1 MATLK
6 LFSTP
11 LCYLYAKVP
20 RVKQSDGKI
29 KTQPVPWVSS
39 NSGFTLL
46 FETFS
51 MLLIENEMSVNKA
64 AKIMSVYPNR
74 LWTIFN
80 HWILRAH
87 SNDEVRRF
95 RTSWI

>member
-1 MATLK
+1 
-6 LFSTP
+6 
-11 LCYLYAKVP
+11 
-20 RVKQSDGKI
+20 
-29 KTQPVPWVSS
+29 
-39 NSGFTLL
+39 
-46 FETFS
+46 

-87 SNDEVRRF
+87 SNDEVEDLEQVGFDETSTKKEHNYVTTMVDLNERRVLYVTHKV
-95 RTSWI
+95 RMLLV